1 METWGII
8 IKLRI
13 KLNILENKINTMKN
27 GTVIPED
34 FLLYSEKAK
43 ILYHDY
49 AKDLPIIDYHNHLPP
64 QEIAE
69 NKKFKSIT
77 EIWLKGD
84 HYKWRAMR
92 TLAVD
97 ENLITGNASDEEK
110 FNAWAKVV
118 PSIIRNPLFH
128 WTHME
133 LKNPFGINDFLNA
146 ESAGEI
152 FKQTN
157 KLLAQDDFSTRGL
170 LKRFKVEMIGTTDD
184 PSDSLTYHKALIDQN
199 FEIKVKPSFRP
210 DKSLVIG
217 DADVYRAY
225 IQKLSSASNIQI
237 TDVESLLAAL
247 RNRIDFFAAHGC
259 SISDHGLTIIPSKIN
274 LTDTQKTE
282 YAQFLKGSATS
293 FSDTDAFAGYIL
305 TEVSKIYHEK
315 GWVQQFHL
323 GAIRN
328 NNHGMM
334 RKLGPDTGYD
344 SIGDY
349 KQAESLSNF
358 LGNLSLE
365 DQLTKTII
373 YNLNPAD
380 NDVFATMI
388 GNFADGK
395 VKGKVQF
402 GSGWWFLDQKDG
414 MERQLNSL
422 SNMGILST
430 FVGMLTDSRSFL
442 SYPRHE
448 YFRRILCNLLG
459 SEMENGQI
467 PDDEKWIGKIVQDIS
482 YYNAKEYFGL

>member
-1 METWGII
+1 MTEG
-8 IKLRI
+8 
-13 KLNILENKINTMKN
+13 N
-27 GTVIPED
+27 VIPED
-34 FLLYSEKAK
+34 FLLYSKQAK
-43 ILYHDY
+43 ILYHNY

-84 HYKWRAMR
+84 HYKWRGMR
-92 TLAVD
+92 TLGVN
-97 ENLITGNASDEEK
+97 ERFITGDATDEEK

-118 PSIIRNPLFH
+118 PATIRNPLFH

-133 LKNPFGINDFLNA
+133 LKNPFGINAFLN
-146 ESAGEI
+146 ENSAKDI
-152 FKQTN
+152 FNQTN
-157 KLLAQDDFSTRGL
+157 HLLSQDAFSTQGL
-170 LKRFKVEMIGTTDD
+170 LKGFNVKMVGTTDD
-184 PSDSLTYHKALIDQN
+184 PTDDLAHHKTLIDQN

-210 DKSLVIG
+210 DKSLIIN
-217 DADVYRAY
+217 DANAYRAY
-225 IQKLSSASNIQI
+225 IQKLSSVSGIVIN
-237 TDVESLLAAL
+237 DLDSLLAAL
-247 RNRIDFFAAHGC
+247 RNRIEFFAAHGC
-259 SISDHGLTIIPSKIN
+259 SISDHGLTAVPSKLT
-274 LTDTQKTE
+274 LTDAQIKE
-282 YAQFLKGSATS
+282 YAKLLSGELDAI
-293 FSDTDAFAGYIL
+293 SDPDAFAGYVL
-305 TEVSKIYHEK
+305 TALSKIYHEK
-315 GWVQQFHL
+315 GWVQQLHL

-334 RKLGPDTGYD
+334 RQLGPDTGYD
-344 SIGDY
+344 SIGDF
-349 KQAESLSNF
+349 KQAQSLSNF
-358 LGNLSLE
+358 LGNLSLD
-365 DQLTKTII
+365 DQLAKTII

-395 VKGKVQF
+395 TKGKVQF

-414 MERQLNSL
+414 MEKQINSL

-442 SYPRHE
+442 SYSRHE
-448 YFRRILCNLLG
+448 YFRRVLCNLLG

-482 YYNAKEYFGL
+482 YNNAKEYFGL